1 MARQPVKTPGSK
13 TEPELVDT
21 STNAED
27 VLNEILSTPETA
39 PKVKHPTAVLDH
51 KLGELLKHKLDSIL
65 NGQKRIENKI
75 DSLLSAGGIQAPK
88 KLRWVQSEHGLVQKE
103 V

>member
-1 MARQPVKTPGSK
+1 MARQPIKTPGSK

-21 STNAED
+21 STNAEE

-39 PKVKHPTAVLDH
+39 PKVKQPTAVLDQ
-51 KLGELLKHKLDSIL
+51 KLGEHLKDKLYSIL

-88 KLRWVQSEHGLVQKE
+88 KLRWVQGKNGLVQKE